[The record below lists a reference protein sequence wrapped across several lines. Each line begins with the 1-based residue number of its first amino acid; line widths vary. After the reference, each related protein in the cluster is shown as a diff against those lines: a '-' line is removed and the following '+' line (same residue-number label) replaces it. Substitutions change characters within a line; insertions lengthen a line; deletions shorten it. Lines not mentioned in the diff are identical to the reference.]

1 MTESGY
7 AATPTGTRQ
16 PDTHLPSRLRDP
28 KVNRGRGRPKSL
40 RRVGAAPIRRETG
53 EVAHPWKD
61 TSWCLIQ
68 SKLLTDDSRLT
79 LGAVA
84 RGLAKPIHRVCL
96 GRSFWMQGSGSAPL
110 IGCLV
115 CAGAEASSAALAK
128 DDAPCPGAEQG
139 QCADP
144 AGESD
149 PGGLAG
155 ELGWRRSRR

>member
-1 MTESGY
+1 MVVWRVRDHHECLGFHQR
-7 AATPTGTRQ
+7 A
-16 PDTHLPSRLRDP
+16 RL
-28 KVNRGRGRPKSL
+28 
-40 RRVGAAPIRRETG
+40 
-53 EVAHPWKD
+53 AHHWKD

-84 RGLAKPIHRVCL
+84 RGLAKPLHRVVSVI
-96 GRSFWMQGSGSAPL
+96 RSRCQAAAVRFPS

-144 AGESD
+144 AGDSD

-155 ELGWRRSRR
+155 ELGRRRSRR